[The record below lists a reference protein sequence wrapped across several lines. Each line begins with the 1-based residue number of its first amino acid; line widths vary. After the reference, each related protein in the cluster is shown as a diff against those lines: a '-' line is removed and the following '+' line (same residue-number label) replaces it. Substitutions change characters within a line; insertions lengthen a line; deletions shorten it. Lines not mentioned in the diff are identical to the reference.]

1 MGSLLCFCTA
11 FSARIMTTMRWLI
24 ALTFVLVASFAAAQ
38 SELIGPGRFP
48 ETREMS
54 GLPGGSFGVLPD
66 GTTSFRG
73 AMALSTPI
81 AYSLNHWHWAMGVN
95 STSPS
100 MQFRGIDT
108 SPNASSSSGTAE
120 IMTGI
125 PTGAGGLTF
134 SIMPIDSHFRAATNL
149 EFTPDCI
156 HGPVRL
162 GFGVQDLAGDTHTFR
177 PRERRSSRSPFVV
190 ATANPIS
197 GGYVSL
203 GYGNQRFGG
212 IFGNVSQTFGN
223 WKGVAEYDT
232 YNWNYGI
239 ANRIGHFHSFG
250 KDVEAN
256 IFAGYI
262 RGKYATWSL
271 TFDF

>member
-1 MGSLLCFCTA
+1 
-11 FSARIMTTMRWLI
+11 MRWHLLL
-24 ALTFVLVASFAAAQ
+24 AFLLLSACSWSQ

-66 GTTSFRG
+66 GTPSFRG

-81 AYSLNHWHWAMGVN
+81 AYSLDHWHWAAGIN

-100 MQFRGIDT
+100 MQFRGLDFHQNV
-108 SPNASSSSGTAE
+108 SVSSGTAE
-120 IMTGI
+120 IMVGAPLGI
-125 PTGAGGLTF
+125 GALTL
-134 SIMPIDSHFRAATNL
+134 SIMPIDAKLREATNL
-149 EFTPDCI
+149 EFTPYCE
-156 HGPVRL
+156 HGPVKL
-162 GFGVQDLAGDTHTFR
+162 GIGVQDLSGDTHTFR

-190 ATANPIS
+190 ATAELGS
-197 GGYVSL
+197 GAYASV

-212 IFGNVSQTFGN
+212 IFGNVSDTFGN
-223 WKGVAEYDT
+223 WKALGEYDT

-239 ANRIGHFHSFG
+239 ANRLGHFRSFG
-250 KDVEAN
+250 KDIEATV
-256 IFAGYI
+256 FAGYI

-271 TFDF
+271 TFSF